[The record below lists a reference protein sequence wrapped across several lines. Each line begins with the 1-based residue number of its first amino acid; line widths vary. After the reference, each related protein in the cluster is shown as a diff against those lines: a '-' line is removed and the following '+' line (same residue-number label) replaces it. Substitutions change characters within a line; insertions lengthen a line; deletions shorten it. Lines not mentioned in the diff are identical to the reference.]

1 MENKS
6 LKEGLK
12 HADFIIIDL
21 LCLQLC
27 FIVSYWLH
35 LPFENP
41 YGTEAFQYQAVI
53 LTTSQLLVIVFTNNY
68 RGILR
73 RGRLDEL
80 WAVIKYIAEV
90 MILALIYLFA
100 VKHSTTASRL
110 QLGLTS
116 VTYTA
121 ADYVF
126 RQLGKLRVFNSSKYK
141 QNRRS
146 VVLITSGGIAEQTLS
161 ALMSDPRHSS
171 FFISGVIITDRH
183 CESGEKLGEVPV
195 YALDSET
202 IYRLSHGWVDEVFLL
217 QSEDMTF
224 PSELMNSLFR
234 MGITVNYSITP
245 ITDGR
250 WNITEMRSLGPFRVL
265 SSSVSAAPAGKLAVK
280 RLADIAGGL
289 VGCVLTLIVFLF
301 LAPIIYV
308 KSPGPIFFKQKRVGQ
323 NGKPFVMYKF
333 RSMYMDAEKRKQELM
348 EKNRIGSGMMFKMD
362 DDPRIIGSEKK
373 DKNGRPKGIGNF
385 IRRHSIDELP
395 QFFNVLI
402 GNMSL
407 VGTRPPT
414 PDEWEKYGLG
424 HRIRMSI
431 KPGLTGLW
439 QVSGRSRITDFE
451 EVVRLDREYIENWS
465 LLLDAKIILKTVAV
479 VLRASG
485 AE

>member
-1 MENKS
+1 MDNKN
-6 LKEGLK
+6 LRAGLK
-12 HADFIIIDL
+12 HGDFIIIDL

-27 FIVSYWLH
+27 FIISYCLH
-35 LPFENP
+35 MPFANP
-41 YGTEAFQYQAVI
+41 YSIESFQYQAVI
-53 LTTSQLLVIVFTNNY
+53 LTTSQLLVIVFTDNY
-68 RGILR
+68 KGILH
-73 RGRLDEL
+73 RGKLEEL
-80 WAVIKYIAEV
+80 WAVIKYIAAV

-100 VKHSTTASRL
+100 VKHSTAASRL
-110 QLGLTS
+110 QLGFTS
-116 VTYTA
+116 VTYAA
-121 ADYVF
+121 ADYIF
-126 RQLGKLRVFNSSKYK
+126 RQLNKLRVFNSGKYR
-141 QNRRS
+141 QNRHS
-146 VVLITSGGIAEQTLS
+146 VVLITSSDSAGKTLA

-171 FFISGVIITDRH
+171 FFISGVIITDRE
-183 CESGEKLGEVPV
+183 CGNGEKLRDIPV
-195 YALDSET
+195 YPLDEET
-202 IYRLSHGWVDEVFLL
+202 ISRLSHGWVDEVFLL
-217 QSEDMTF
+217 QSETMTF
-224 PSELMNSLFR
+224 PSELMDSLFR
-234 MGITVNYSITP
+234 MGITLNYSIP
-245 ITDGR
+245 PMTDGR
-250 WNITEMRSLGPFRVL
+250 WNATEMRSLGPYRVL
-265 SSSVSAAPAGKLAVK
+265 SSSASSAPAGKLALK

-289 VGCVLTLIVFLF
+289 IGCIITLIVFVF
-301 LAPIIYV
+301 LAPAIYI
-308 KSPGPIFFKQKRVGQ
+308 KSPGPVFFRQKRVGQ

-348 EKNRIGSGMMFKMD
+348 EKNRIDSGMMFKMD

-373 DKNGRPKGIGNF
+373 DRNGRPRGIGNF

-395 QFFNVLI
+395 QFFNVLR

-465 LLLDAKIILKTVAV
+465 LLLDLKIILKTVAV
-479 VLRASG
+479 VFKGSG

>member
-1 MENKS
+1 
-6 LKEGLK
+6 
-12 HADFIIIDL
+12 
-21 LCLQLC
+21 
-27 FIVSYWLH
+27 
-35 LPFENP
+35 
-41 YGTEAFQYQAVI
+41 
-53 LTTSQLLVIVFTNNY
+53 
-68 RGILR
+68 
-73 RGRLDEL
+73 
-80 WAVIKYIAEV
+80 
-90 MILALIYLFA
+90 
-100 VKHSTTASRL
+100 
-110 QLGLTS
+110 
-116 VTYTA
+116 
-121 ADYVF
+121 
-126 RQLGKLRVFNSSKYK
+126 
-141 QNRRS
+141 
-146 VVLITSGGIAEQTLS
+146 
-161 ALMSDPRHSS
+161 
-171 FFISGVIITDRH
+171 
-183 CESGEKLGEVPV
+183 
-195 YALDSET
+195 
-202 IYRLSHGWVDEVFLL
+202 
-217 QSEDMTF
+217 
-224 PSELMNSLFR
+224 MNSLFR

-250 WNITEMRSLGPFRVL
+250 WNITEMRSLGPYRVL

-280 RLADIAGGL
+280 RLADIVGGL
-289 VGCVLTLIVFLF
+289 LGCIITLIVFIF
-301 LAPIIYV
+301 LAPIIYL

-333 RSMYMDAEKRKQELM
+333 RSMYMDAEKRKQELL

-451 EVVRLDREYIENWS
+451 EVVRLDRDYIENWS
-465 LLLDAKIILKTVAV
+465 LLLDAKIIFKTIAV
-479 VLRASG
+479 VFKASG

>member
-1 MENKS
+1 MGNKT

-12 HADFIIIDL
+12 HGDFIVIDL

-35 LPFENP
+35 MPFENP
-41 YGTEAFQYQAVI
+41 YSIDSFQYQAVI

-68 RGILR
+68 NGILR
-73 RGRLDEL
+73 RGKLEEA
-80 WAVIKYIAEV
+80 WAVFKYIATI

-100 VKHSTTASRL
+100 VKQSTTASRL
-110 QLGLTS
+110 QLGFTS
-116 VTYTA
+116 VTYTV
-121 ADYVF
+121 ADYIL
-126 RQLGKLRVFNSSKYK
+126 RQLNKLRVFNSSKYR

-146 VVLITSGGIAEQTLS
+146 VVLITTCDTAENALR
-161 ALMSDPRHSS
+161 ALMSDPKHSS
-171 FFISGVIITDRH
+171 YFISGVIVTDSEH
-183 CESGEKLGEVPV
+183 PKDEKLGDVPL
-195 YALDSET
+195 YSLNSDTLSK
-202 IYRLSHGWVDEVFLL
+202 LSHGWVDEVFLL
-217 QSEDMTF
+217 QSDNMSF
-224 PSELMNSLFR
+224 PSELMDNLFR

-250 WNITEMRSLGPFRVL
+250 WPIAEMRRLGPYRVL
-265 SSSVSAAPAGKLAVK
+265 SSSVSIAPAGEQAVK
-280 RLADIAGGL
+280 RLADIIGGL
-289 VGCVLTLIVFLF
+289 IGCIITLIVFIF
-301 LAPIIYV
+301 LAPIIYI
-308 KSPGPIFFKQKRVGQ
+308 KSPGPIFFTQKRIGQ
-323 NGKPFVMYKF
+323 NGKIFLMYKF

-348 EKNRIGSGMMFKMD
+348 EKNKIENGMMFKMD

-373 DKNGRPKGIGNF
+373 DRHGRPRGIGNF

-395 QFFNVLI
+395 QFYNVLK

-414 PDEWEKYGLG
+414 LDEWEKYDLG

-451 EVVRLDREYIENWS
+451 EVVRLDREYIENQS

-479 VLRASG
+479 VFRGSG